1 MNQKIALK
9 QLEELRKQGHTM
21 RLAAEEWDEPWQ
33 TLISIMLS
41 ARTRDEV
48 TIEVCNRLFK
58 RYKTV
63 KALSKASLKD
73 IQKMIY
79 SVNFYR
85 NKSKSVFRCSK
96 ELVSKYK
103 GKVPYDFDKLI
114 ELPGVGRK
122 TANVFLSEFGKD
134 HIGVD
139 THVNY
144 ISHHL
149 GWTKGKNQEQVEND
163 IKRLFPRR
171 YWKVVNRILVR
182 FGKTHRSRRK
192 ENELLDKIKRIK

>member
-1 MNQKIALK
+1 MTDKKKALR

-21 RLAAEEWDEPWQ
+21 RLAAEEWSEPWQ

-41 ARTRDEV
+41 ARTRDET
-48 TIEVCNRLFK
+48 TIDVCNRLFK
-58 RYKTV
+58 KYKTV
-63 KALSKASLKD
+63 KALSKASMKD

-85 NKSKSVFRCSK
+85 NKSKSVFKCSK
-96 ELVSKYK
+96 ELVSKYN
-103 GKVPYDFDKLI
+103 GKVPHDFDKLI

-139 THVNY
+139 THVDY
-144 ISHHL
+144 ISHYL

-163 IKRLFPRR
+163 LKKIFPKS
-171 YWKVVNRILVR
+171 YWGILNRTLVR
-182 FGKTHRSRRK
+182 FGKTHMSKRK
-192 ENELLDKIKRIK
+192 KNELLDKIK